1 LILKKAKTMNK
12 MTFLNP
18 EFFWLFLLIPVVI
31 AWQIWKRKEQTATL
45 KISSLKG
52 FKKTKSVLTK
62 LKPMLFVFRLLALSS
77 LIIAMARPRTVDV
90 SSKTKTTKGID
101 IVMSVDVS
109 GSMLAKDFKPNR
121 MEALKEVAENFV
133 KGRPNDRIGLVVYA
147 SEAYTKS
154 PVTSDKAVVMDAIR
168 SIKYD
173 NVLQDGTGIGMGL
186 TTAINRLKDSKA
198 KSKIVILM
206 TDGVNNAGFIEPQ
219 TASDIAQQYGIKV
232 YTIGIGSNGMADF
245 PYAIAPN
252 GQFLF
257 RMMKVEI
264 DEALLRSIAKN
275 TGGKYFRAYS
285 NQKLE
290 SIYNE
295 INKLETTEIQELKFY
310 DYEEKYRPF
319 ALFAGLLLLLEL
331 GLRNTL
337 FRSFI

>member
-1 LILKKAKTMNK
+1 MNK
-12 MTFLNP
+12 VTFLNP
-18 EFFWLFLLIPVVI
+18 EFFWLFLLIPIVI
-31 AWQIWKRKEQTATL
+31 GWQIWKRKEQTATF
-45 KISSLKG
+45 KISSLQG
-52 FKKTKSVLTK
+52 FKASKSILAK

-101 IVMSVDVS
+101 IVMAIDVS
-109 GSMLAKDFKPNR
+109 GSMLAKDLKPNR
-121 MEALKEVAENFV
+121 MEALKVVAENFV
-133 KGRPNDRIGLVVYA
+133 KARPNDRIGLVVYA

-154 PVTSDKAVVMDAIR
+154 PVTSDKAVVLDAIR

-264 DEALLRSIAKN
+264 DESLLRSIAKN
-275 TGGKYFRAYS
+275 TGGKYFRANS
-285 NQKLE
+285 NEKLE

-310 DYEEKYRPF
+310 DYDEKFRPF
-319 ALFAGLLLLLEL
+319 ALFAGLLLLVEI
-331 GLRNTL
+331 GLRNTI

>member
-1 LILKKAKTMNK
+1 MNK

-52 FKKTKSVLTK
+52 FKNTKSVLTK

-206 TDGVNNAGFIEPQ
+206 TDGVNNSGFIEPQ

-310 DYEEKYRPF
+310 DYDEKYRPF
-319 ALFAGLLLLLEL
+319 ALFSVLLLLLEL